1 MRIGSLILVVCAAVA
16 AGSCQSK
23 QPEPA
28 APAADQPPYT
38 TTATVKDI
46 MLHIVD
52 PAGDMVW
59 DSVATVIDKG
69 GIHETAPKTDEEWFK
84 VRSGLIMLI
93 EGSNLLMIPGRKVA
107 RPGREVG
114 DAGRRARA
122 VGDGRVDRQGSRRLE
137 PAREGRC
144 TTSRRACCKS
154 SRRRTRRS
162 CSTSARTSTG
172 RARTATGSTGIRT
185 RRFPIS
191 PARSRRRRP
200 RRNDNARPVQQ
211 DRPYPSS

>member
-1 MRIGSLILVVCAAVA
+1 MRIRSLIVVVFAAVG

-23 QPEPA
+23 PVEPA
-28 APAADQPPYT
+28 APAVAQPPYT

-59 DSVATVIDKG
+59 DSVSTVIDKG

-107 RPGREVG
+107 RPGEKSDTPGVELEPSEMDELIAKDRAAWYQRAKTLHDVAQSMLDVVDKKDAQKLF
-114 DAGRRARA
+114 DAGE
-122 VGDGRVDRQGSRRLE
+122 DID
-137 PAREGRC
+137 
-144 TTSRRACCKS
+144 RACENCHRQYWYPNEK
-154 SRRRTRRS
+154 
-162 CSTSARTSTG
+162 
-172 RARTATGSTGIRT
+172 IPD
-185 RRFPIS
+185 F
-191 PARSRRRRP
+191 
-200 RRNDNARPVQQ
+200 
-211 DRPYPSS
+211 PSSQPSSK

>member
-23 QPEPA
+23 PVEPA

-69 GIHETAPKTDEEWFK
+69 GLHETAPKTDEEWFK

-93 EGSNLLMIPGRKVA
+93 EGSNLLMMPGRKVA
-107 RPGREVG
+107 RPGEKSDTPGVE
-114 DAGRRARA
+114 
-122 VGDGRVDRQGSRRLE
+122 LE
-137 PAREGRC
+137 PSEMDELIAKDRAAWYQRAKTLHDVAQSVLEVVEKKDAQKLFDVGEDID
-144 TTSRRACCKS
+144 RACENCHRQYWYPNEKIPDFPS
-154 SRRRTRRS
+154 SAP
-162 CSTSARTSTG
+162 TSA
-172 RARTATGSTGIRT
+172 
-185 RRFPIS
+185 
-191 PARSRRRRP
+191 PASK
-200 RRNDNARPVQQ
+200 
-211 DRPYPSS
+211 

>member
-23 QPEPA
+23 PVLPA

-69 GIHETAPKTDEEWFK
+69 GLHETAPKTDEEWFK

-93 EGSNLLMIPGRKVA
+93 EGSNLLMMPGRKVA
-107 RPGREVG
+107 RPGEKSDTPGVE
-114 DAGRRARA
+114 
-122 VGDGRVDRQGSRRLE
+122 LE
-137 PAREGRC
+137 PSEMDELIAKDRAAWYQRAKTLHDVAQSVLEVVEKKDAQKLFDVGEDID
-144 TTSRRACCKS
+144 RACENCHRQYWYPNEKIPDFP
-154 SRRRTRRS
+154 
-162 CSTSARTSTG
+162 
-172 RARTATGSTGIRT
+172 GST
-185 RRFPIS
+185 
-191 PARSRRRRP
+191 
-200 RRNDNARPVQQ
+200 
-211 DRPYPSS
+211 PSSAPSSK

>member
-1 MRIGSLILVVCAAVA
+1 MRIGSLILVVFAAVA

-23 QPEPA
+23 PVEPA

-69 GIHETAPKTDEEWFK
+69 GLHETAPKTDEEWFK

-107 RPGREVG
+107 RPGEKSDTPGVE
-114 DAGRRARA
+114 
-122 VGDGRVDRQGSRRLE
+122 LE
-137 PAREGRC
+137 PSEMDELIAKDRAAWYQRAKALHDVAQSVLEVVDKKDAQKLFDVGEDID
-144 TTSRRACCKS
+144 RACENCHRQYWYPNEKIPDFPGS
-154 SRRRTRRS
+154 AP
-162 CSTSARTSTG
+162 TSA
-172 RARTATGSTGIRT
+172 
-185 RRFPIS
+185 
-191 PARSRRRRP
+191 
-200 RRNDNARPVQQ
+200 
-211 DRPYPSS
+211 PSSK

>member
-1 MRIGSLILVVCAAVA
+1 MRIRSLVLVVCAAVG

-23 QPEPA
+23 PVEPA
-28 APAADQPPYT
+28 APAVAQPPYT

-52 PAGDMVW
+52 PAGDLVW

-107 RPGREVG
+107 RPGEKSDTPGVE
-114 DAGRRARA
+114 
-122 VGDGRVDRQGSRRLE
+122 LE
-137 PAREGRC
+137 PSEMDELIAKDRAAWYQRAKALHDVAQSVLEVVEKKDAQKLFDVGEDID
-144 TTSRRACCKS
+144 RACENCHRQYWYPNEK
-154 SRRRTRRS
+154 
-162 CSTSARTSTG
+162 
-172 RARTATGSTGIRT
+172 IPD
-185 RRFPIS
+185 FPS
-191 PARSRRRRP
+191 DA
-200 RRNDNARPVQQ
+200 
-211 DRPYPSS
+211 PSSTPSSK

>member
-46 MLHIVD
+46 MLHVID

-59 DSVATVIDKG
+59 DAVATVIDKG

-84 VRSGLIMLI
+84 VRSGLIQMI

-107 RPGREVG
+107 RPGEKSETPGVE
-114 DAGRRARA
+114 
-122 VGDGRVDRQGSRRLE
+122 LE
-137 PAREGRC
+137 PSEMDELIAKDRAAWYERAKALHDIA
-144 TTSRRACCKS
+144 TSVLPIVDAKDAQKLFDVGEDIDKACENCHRQYWYPNEKIPDFPS
-154 SRRRTRRS
+154 SQP
-162 CSTSARTSTG
+162 TSA
-172 RARTATGSTGIRT
+172 
-185 RRFPIS
+185 
-191 PARSRRRRP
+191 
-200 RRNDNARPVQQ
+200 
-211 DRPYPSS
+211 PSSK

>member
-1 MRIGSLILVVCAAVA
+1 MQIRSLIFVVCAAVA

-69 GIHETAPKTDEEWFK
+69 GIHETMPKSDEEWFK
-84 VRSGLIMLI
+84 VRSGLIMMI
-93 EGSNLLMIPGRKVA
+93 EGSNLLMMPGRKVA
-107 RPGREVG
+107 RPGEKSDTPGVE
-114 DAGRRARA
+114 
-122 VGDGRVDRQGSRRLE
+122 LE
-137 PAREGRC
+137 PSEMDELIAKDRKAWYD
-144 TTSRRACCKS
+144 RAK
-154 SRRRTRRS
+154 
-162 CSTSARTSTG
+162 ALHD
-172 RARTATGSTGIRT
+172 TAQSVLEVVDKRDAQKLFDVGEDIDKACENCHRQYWY
-185 RRFPIS
+185 PNEQI
-191 PARSRRRRP
+191 P
-200 RRNDNARPVQQ
+200 DL
-211 DRPYPSS
+211 PSSTPSSK